1 MANKESLIIA
11 SKTKAYIKSKQM
23 MTSSDA
29 LEAVSDKVY
38 CMPDAAI
45 ARIPANRRSI
55 VKAQDPQAPLE
66 INRHFLSKR
75 NNNLS
80 SKVF

>member
-1 MANKESLIIA
+1 MANKVSLILA
-11 SKTKAYIKSKQM
+11 SKAKIYIKSKQI

-29 LEAVSDKVY
+29 LEAISDKVY

-45 ARIPANRRSI
+45 ARIQANRRSI

-66 INRHFLSKR
+66 IHRHFLSNR
-75 NNNLS
+75 NNNLLAN
-80 SKVF
+80 VF